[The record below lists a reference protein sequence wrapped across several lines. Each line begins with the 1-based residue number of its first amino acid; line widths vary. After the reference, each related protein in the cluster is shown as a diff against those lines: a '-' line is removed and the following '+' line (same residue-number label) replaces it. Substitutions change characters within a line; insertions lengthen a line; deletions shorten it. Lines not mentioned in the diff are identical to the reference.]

1 MFKAPTTHGLDRKFK
16 TWRKGKSQKANKK
29 GSLKQQLRGHAR
41 LLTKVPEDQT
51 DRRNGLQQKIQ
62 ELTAEID
69 QKQQNLQEK
78 KNAERA
84 HAPRF
89 LDRQK
94 LTRKEKQERNGENR
108 NPELYKLALDEVYV
122 AHHPNDIKYMALF
135 QKSQR
140 IVDQSRHLY
149 RRAVT
154 RKRILKLLASSSA
167 PTPCNWITKDQ
178 YDRLPND
185 WTIQDEE
192 NTFGGSVSRKDVKQK
207 KVLQPDDSRFALAA
221 QHEGLLQAAD
231 ELETEL
237 DKEEGDAADPNNKVL
252 ESPDSNSS
260 SSDDSDDDHVKIETK
275 ATNANKVQED
285 ASDSSSDSD
294 SSDDSDMID
303 EDDKPKQT
311 SDVKGDKASSS
322 DSSDSSSSSD
332 SDSDDEDEDKE
343 DAKPTSQPKSTPKPE
358 EKNEEE
364 VDDFL
369 LDDDKDQNDSANV
382 FQNASAQLPGL
393 SVRGDKSRGW
403 ETQQE
408 RPGGY
413 KKRRV
418 RR

>member
-237 DKEEGDAADPNNKVL
+237 DKEDAADPNNKVL